1 MSRHP
6 SGRHRRAEAVAPDP
20 IARASRQG
28 RLAPLAPLAPLALLT
43 WLALALAMS
52 GAIATTRAPLRAQA
66 QPWVLMGHDNLRS
79 EILRLDTRTGAASVV
94 GATGWSSRGSG
105 MDMAPARLETVT
117 GRLEAGALMGLI
129 FDTAISADYL
139 SRVDLPSGMAE
150 KRTLVQGVLPQ
161 RGLAFG
167 GAEPKL
173 YVVDHD
179 RTLRVLDPLSG
190 RLALVGPLRDDA
202 GRAYL
207 GDNLTWEPRADR
219 LISLLADDR
228 FAYETLAL
236 IDPASA
242 RVQPLTTFVDR
253 FSVCSLARNPVAV
266 PGPGGRDFAAG
277 SLFFVD
283 GRSAHLMA
291 IELDPVAGRVD
302 GLVDIGPVGPELG
315 LGLRIGLRQPRPAR
329 PDADTGTDGDRDGDP
344 HRDADRDGH
353 PRCDAD
359 PEPSERHPQRPDDA
373 DRDRLGHARWRDRP
387 LRLPPGPGARPG
399 GRDPRR
405 DGQPGELQGLAG
417 AAQPKPATG
426 AGEPPASL
434 PEHGASQPRLPSVV
448 EQARMARR
456 LSLSR
461 SNATGPGLA
470 GLPQAPAR
478 PCQRQAAAWAILSRR
493 AADLPGAS
501 APKAG
506 SQAPRREPFPDAPR
520 RREGLC
526 PDPRAMAVALAS
538 DARPSR

>member
-302 GLVDIGPVGPELG
+302 GLVDIGPVGPESSGSVCGSAFVSLAP
-315 LGLRIGLRQPRPAR
+315 LVPTP
-329 PDADTGTDGDRDGDP
+329 T
-344 HRDADRDGH
+344 
-353 PRCDAD
+353 
-359 PEPSERHPQRPDDA
+359 PEPTATATETRTATLTATATRAATPIPSPPSATPNDPMTPTATASATPDGETGRCVCPRVLARVPAAVIHDA
-373 DRDRLGHARWRDRP
+373 MANPASYKGWRVP
-387 LRLPPGPGARPG
+387 LNPSLPPGPANPLRACLSMAHPNL
-399 GRDPRR
+399 DYHP
-405 DGQPGELQGLAG
+405 LWN
-417 AAQPKPATG
+417 KPEWHVG
-426 AGEPPASL
+426 
-434 PEHGASQPRLPSVV
+434 
-448 EQARMARR
+448 
-456 LSLSR
+456 
-461 SNATGPGLA
+461 
-470 GLPQAPAR
+470 
-478 PCQRQAAAWAILSRR
+478 
-493 AADLPGAS
+493 
-501 APKAG
+501 
-506 SQAPRREPFPDAPR
+506 
-520 RREGLC
+520 C
-526 PDPRAMAVALAS
+526 P
-538 DARPSR
+538 